1 MLADLHFG
9 LSTVL
14 AFLCVSALGVIF
26 GVVCL
31 WPPIGHRVLK
41 FWGWP
46 FQIGERVE
54 VLTGPEARTIAQ
66 VYEVWQ
72 SRCEVRLDLGAEKA
86 AEVQDVLAGTE
97 SDPSSSVDRLVRRRG
112 SDALNLS
119 LLITFVAQLQI

>member
-41 FWGWP
+41 FQGWP

-54 VLTGPEARTIAQ
+54 VLTGPEARTVAQ

-86 AEVQDVLAGTE
+86 AEVQDVFAGT
-97 SDPSSSVDRLVRRRG
+97 
-112 SDALNLS
+112 NL
-119 LLITFVAQLQI
+119 TRVHQ